1 MFDTVKPIVLAF
13 ATHQSLKACL
23 HLMFLRAVQFWN
35 ILVIF
40 VTADVLKLDKSSE
53 VKLLHSSNI
62 VFIFVTAE
70 VSKLDKSSEVKDLQ
84 APNILIIFVT
94 ADVLKLDKTS
104 EVKPM
109 QPLNI

>member
-1 MFDTVKPIVLAF
+1 MLATVSLIVLSF
-13 ATHQSLKACL
+13 ATHQSLNACL

-84 APNILIIFVT
+84 LLNILIILVT
-94 ADVLKLDKTS
+94 ADVLKLDKS
-104 EVKPM
+104 SAVNSP
-109 QPLNI
+109 QL